1 MTGASGFVMI
11 PSPTSPE
18 EDLEECPAPPD
29 SIEELLAGAN
39 EPLEIAPPQD
49 SISDQ
54 ITEIL
59 ESGAAEDVPR
69 GVSEVVGEGVEE
81 VVSPDDPCPAPAP
94 EMEGPAGAGQH
105 LEFLVSEAKRLLS
118 GSSGR
123 RAPPGLEDR
132 VLHVGLMCAA
142 GRSGARVAEALA
154 GWGGTDLAGVVAKT
168 LPRIAPN
175 VILAKREEVVP
186 LVVAGAG
193 QQVSAGQREVLLGLL
208 FSLMKRPDEEQ
219 RAALLGGLG
228 ALARVLGPPRL
239 EAELLPRVWDDLA
252 HRRPERRL
260 LVAGAVAALAPH
272 TPASL
277 RNSLLLSMVLQLL
290 AGGPAGERDPQ
301 VREAALTSLALLATF
316 MDDTD
321 KLPQL
326 TDVLTQTLASPGP
339 GPTPHQPTATH
350 PSPGLELL
358 AKALLCWGLEA
369 GRLAAVVDPLL
380 DLLAGQ
386 VAVPGQGGAAVAS
399 TVRLFT
405 GAVLPVLLASLVTSV
420 PGATSQDGT
429 PETHTPAAP
438 ALPPP
443 PPCPALEGL
452 QEVLGEGWGG
462 AEAGLALLHTHLARE
477 WLPPWPA
484 LDYLAGRV
492 LPGLLG
498 ALAGLHAWPGPA
510 LDAFLDLFSQ
520 LPQCLGPTLT
530 ASTLA
535 PLFLA
540 RLDGADPEAVRRGA
554 TGLTG
559 PMAVVYAVA
568 LLGQGGADTAE
579 LEGFLARQIS
589 ILGLCGAPLTAPLL
603 TVASLMAAPRQAE
616 AVLAALWASVVHRA
630 PAVRC
635 AAAGLWGAA
644 VTGAEDGA
652 LGPRVVPALVTL
664 AADPEPRVKAATL
677 TPLAAA
683 LAAANTPEVVDK
695 VWLQLET
702 LADDPS
708 LADQLDYHLALAHT
722 TTQLAHTGHPRLIH
736 HFLLPRMCRLVV
748 DGAVGARLG
757 AALLEAYSALTCC
770 SLPDHVIVHFVI
782 PPLQQLQKTLG
793 PTSFDHMETIT
804 DLLREYSLRA
814 QSSASIDRA
823 TRPTDSNQNM

>member
-1 MTGASGFVMI
+1 M
-11 PSPTSPE
+11 
-18 EDLEECPAPPD
+18 
-29 SIEELLAGAN
+29 
-39 EPLEIAPPQD
+39 
-49 SISDQ
+49 
-54 ITEIL
+54 
-59 ESGAAEDVPR
+59 
-69 GVSEVVGEGVEE
+69 
-81 VVSPDDPCPAPAP
+81 
-94 EMEGPAGAGQH
+94 
-105 LEFLVSEAKRLLS
+105 
-118 GSSGR
+118 
-123 RAPPGLEDR
+123 
-132 VLHVGLMCAA
+132 
-142 GRSGARVAEALA
+142 
-154 GWGGTDLAGVVAKT
+154 
-168 LPRIAPN
+168 
-175 VILAKREEVVP
+175 P

-193 QQVSAGQREVLLGLL
+193 QQASSGQREVLLGLL
-208 FSLMKRPDEEQ
+208 FSLMKRPDEDQ

-272 TPASL
+272 TPAPL

-290 AGGPAGERDPQ
+290 AGGPAGERDPL

-326 TDVLTQTLASPGP
+326 TDVLTQTLASPDP
-339 GPTPHQPTATH
+339 GPAPHQPTATH

-358 AKALLCWGLEA
+358 AKVLLCWGLEA

-386 VAVPGQGGAAVAS
+386 VAVAGQGVTGHGGAAVAC
-399 TVRLFT
+399 TVRLIAR
-405 GAVLPVLLASLVTSV
+405 AVVPVVLASLVTSV
-420 PGATSQDGT
+420 PGASQDT
-429 PETHTPAAP
+429 PPDTP

-452 QEVLGEGWGG
+452 QEVLGEGWGR

-492 LPGLLG
+492 LPGLVG
-498 ALAGLHAWPGPA
+498 AVAGLQAWPGPA
-510 LDAFLDLFSQ
+510 LDAFLELFSQ
-520 LPQCLGPTLT
+520 LPQCLGPALT

-559 PMAVVYAVA
+559 PVAVVYAVA
-568 LLGQGGADTAE
+568 LLGQGGADTSG

-603 TVASLMAAPRQAE
+603 TVASLMGAPRQAE
-616 AVLAALWASVVHRA
+616 AVLAALWASVVHRS

-683 LAAANTPEVVDK
+683 LAAANTPEVR
-695 VWLQLET
+695 T
-702 LADDPS
+702 
-708 LADQLDYHLALAHT
+708 HT
-722 TTQLAHTGHPRLIH
+722 
-736 HFLLPRMCRLVV
+736 FV
-748 DGAVGARLG
+748 
-757 AALLEAYSALTCC
+757 CC
-770 SLPDHVIVHFVI
+770 CCCWWW
-782 PPLQQLQKTLG
+782 
-793 PTSFDHMETIT
+793 
-804 DLLREYSLRA
+804 
-814 QSSASIDRA
+814 
-823 TRPTDSNQNM
+823 